1 MIILAIVIILVEATT
16 HTLAT
21 NRARSDRK
29 RWIAL
34 FVVCLGQLMVILDT
48 TIVNVALPSIQS
60 DLGFSQSSLT
70 WVIDG
75 YLITFGSLLPLAG
88 RLGDLF
94 GRKRVFLI
102 GVASFVVAS
111 LLCGLS
117 PSGGA
122 LVAARLLQGA
132 AAALVS
138 AVIIAIIAV
147 EFPQPAER
155 AKAMSLYTFVIAGGA
170 SLGLLLGGVL
180 TETISWHWIFFVN
193 LPIGALAYFLGR
205 ALIAENEG
213 IAREGRIDWLG
224 SALITGSSIALIYAL
239 IKIPEWGWTG
249 ERTLALVGGAAVLL
263 GAFVA
268 LESRIAN
275 PIMPLRVLGLHSL
288 ITANLV
294 RGFLVTGAYSTFFL
308 GALYFQHVRGW
319 TPIEIGLAFLAMSVA
334 LATMS
339 AGLAARLV
347 ARFGPNPTL
356 VGGIAGPVLGLLLF
370 AQAGESTPYFPAVF
384 VSLAVL
390 GLGFGAANP
399 PLMMIAMEDVPA
411 KDAGLASG
419 TIQVSIQLSAAIGLA
434 ALGTIATDRTNALE
448 SAGQSAT
455 QALSGGYHLAFLI
468 AAGAAAVGML
478 IAIFALRMPSAEQI
492 ENEVEEGAAIGIEAE
507 PAERMAALA
516 GLR

>member
-1 MIILAIVIILVEATT
+1 MIIPVIVTIHVEATT
-16 HTLAT
+16 NTIAID
-21 NRARSDRK
+21 RARSDRK

-60 DLGFSQSSLT
+60 DLHFSQSSLT

-75 YLITFGSLLPLAG
+75 YLITFGSLLLLAG

-94 GRKRVFLI
+94 GRKRVFLL
-102 GVASFVVAS
+102 GVLSFVVAS
-111 LLCGLS
+111 MLCGLS
-117 PSGGA
+117 PSGGV
-122 LVAARLLQGA
+122 LVAARLIQGA

-193 LPIGALAYFLGR
+193 LPIGAVAYVLGR
-205 ALIAENEG
+205 RLIAENEG
-213 IAREGRIDWLG
+213 IGSDGIDWLG
-224 SALITGSSIALIYAL
+224 SVLITASSIVAIYAL

-249 ERTLALVGGAAVLL
+249 TRTLALLGVAAALL
-263 GAFVA
+263 AGFIA
-268 LESRIAN
+268 LESRISN
-275 PIMPLRVLGLHSL
+275 PIMPLRVLGNRSL
-288 ITANLV
+288 VTANLV

-308 GALYFQHVRGW
+308 GSLYFQHVRGW
-319 TPIEIGLAFLAMSVA
+319 SPIDIGLAFLAMSVA

-347 ARFGPNPTL
+347 ARFGPKPTL
-356 VGGIAGPVLGLLLF
+356 IAGIAGPVAGLLLF
-370 AQAGESTPYFPAVF
+370 SQAGESTPYFPTVF
-384 VSLAVL
+384 AAFALL
-390 GLGFGAANP
+390 GFGFGAANP
-399 PLMMIAMEDVPA
+399 PLMMIAMGDVPER
-411 KDAGLASG
+411 DAGLASG

-434 ALGTIATDRTNALE
+434 ALGTIATDRTNAL
-448 SAGQSAT
+448 AAQGQSAVD
-455 QALSGGYHLAFLI
+455 ALSGGYHLAFLI
-468 AAGAAAVGML
+468 AAGAAAVG
-478 IAIFALRMPSAEQI
+478 IAIAILALRSPRPQ
-492 ENEVEEGAAIGIEAE
+492 EVEAEVEQGVPAAIEAE
-507 PAERMAALA
+507 PAELRQAA
-516 GLR
+516 

>member
-1 MIILAIVIILVEATT
+1 MILHHRIIHVIVTILVEATT

-60 DLGFSQSSLT
+60 DLHFSQSSLT

-75 YLITFGSLLPLAG
+75 YLITFGSLLLLAG

-94 GRKRVFLI
+94 GRKRIFLI
-102 GVASFVVAS
+102 GVAAFVAASMLCGIAPSGSALVVA
-111 LLCGLS
+111 
-117 PSGGA
+117 
-122 LVAARLLQGA
+122 RFLQGA
-132 AAALVS
+132 AAALAS

-147 EFPQPAER
+147 EFPEPADR

-180 TETISWHWIFFVN
+180 TEAISWHWIFFVN
-193 LPIGALAYFLGR
+193 LPIGAVAYVLGR

-224 SALITGSSIALIYAL
+224 SVLITASSIALIYAL

-249 ERTLALVGGAAVLL
+249 ERTLALAGIAAALL
-263 GAFVA
+263 AAFVV

-275 PIMPLRVLGLHSL
+275 PIMPLRVLGLRTL
-288 ITANLV
+288 VTANLV

-308 GALYFQHVRGW
+308 GSLYFQHVRGMSA
-319 TPIEIGLAFLAMSVA
+319 IDIGLAFLAMSVS
-334 LATMS
+334 LAIMS

-347 ARFGPNPTL
+347 ERFGPKRTL
-356 VGGIAGPVLGLLLF
+356 VVGIAGPVIGLVLF
-370 AQAGESTPYFPAVF
+370 SQIGQSTPYFPAVF
-384 VSLAVL
+384 LSLAVL

-507 PAERMAALA
+507 PAERMAA
-516 GLR
+516 

>member
-75 YLITFGSLLPLAG
+75 YLITFGSLLLLAG

-122 LVAARLLQGA
+122 LVAARLQQGG

-180 TETISWHWIFFVN
+180 TEAISWHWIFFVN
-193 LPIGALAYFLGR
+193 LPIGAVAYFLGR

-249 ERTLALVGGAAVLL
+249 GRTLALVGGAAVLL

-347 ARFGPNPTL
+347 QRFGPKRPL
-356 VGGIAGPVLGLLLF
+356 VAGIAGPVAGLLLF
-370 AQAGESTPYFPAVF
+370 SRTGESTPYFPTIFAAF
-384 VSLAVL
+384 ALL
-390 GLGFGAANP
+390 GFGFGAANP
-399 PLMMIAMEDVPA
+399 PLMMIALDDVP
-411 KDAGLASG
+411 DQDSGLASG

-434 ALGTIATDRTNALE
+434 ALGTIATDRTAALR
-448 SAGQSAT
+448 SAGEST
-455 QALSGGYHLAFLI
+455 TEALSGGYHLAFLI
-468 AAGAAAVGML
+468 AAAAAAVG
-478 IAIFALRMPSAEQI
+478 IAIAVLFLRSPQPHEAVV
-492 ENEVEEGAAIGIEAE
+492 EVDQDAPVPIDAE
-507 PAERMAALA
+507 PAELRRAA
-516 GLR
+516 

>member
-1 MIILAIVIILVEATT
+1 MAPTT
-16 HTLAT
+16 NTIPID
-21 NRARSDRK
+21 SDRR
-29 RWIAL
+29 RWVAL
-34 FVVCLGQLMVILDT
+34 FVVCLGQLMIILDT

-70 WVIDG
+70 WVVDG
-75 YLITFGSLLPLAG
+75 YLITFGSLLLLAG

-94 GRKRVFLI
+94 GRKRIFLM
-102 GVASFVVAS
+102 GVIAFTAAS
-111 LLCGLS
+111 LLCGIA
-117 PSGGA
+117 PSGTA
-122 LVAARLLQGA
+122 LVAARFLQGA
-132 AAALVS
+132 AAALTS

-147 EFPQPAER
+147 EFPQPADR

-170 SLGLLLGGVL
+170 SMGLLLGGAL
-180 TETISWHWIFFVN
+180 TEAISWHWIFFVN
-193 LPIGALAYFLGR
+193 LPIGAITYLLGR
-205 ALIAENEG
+205 SLIAENEG
-213 IAREGRIDWLG
+213 LSAGERIDWLG
-224 SALITGSSIALIYAL
+224 SVLITASSIALIYTL
-239 IKIPEWGWTG
+239 IKIPEWGWAG
-249 ERTLALVGGAAVLL
+249 ERTLALAGVSAALL
-263 GAFVA
+263 AAFVT

-275 PIMPLRVLGLHSL
+275 PIMPLRVLGLRSL
-288 ITANLV
+288 VTANLV

-308 GALYFQHVRGW
+308 GALYFEHVRGMS
-319 TPIEIGLAFLAMSVA
+319 PVEIGLAFMAMSLS
-334 LATMS
+334 LAVMS

-347 ARFGPNPTL
+347 ARFGPKRTL
-356 VGGIAGPVLGLLLF
+356 VAGIAGPVVGLVLF
-370 AQAGESTPYFPAVF
+370 SQIGQSTPYFPAVF

-448 SAGQSAT
+448 SAGQSTT
-455 QALSGGYHLAFLI
+455 QALSSGYHVAFLI

-492 ENEVEEGAAIGIEAE
+492 ENEVEEAAPIGIEAE
-507 PAERMAALA
+507 PAERLAA
-516 GLR
+516 